1 MGALLFFCCFLFGA
15 YLLGGVW
22 AALGIVVL
30 FTAVL
35 CYEVKKAG
43 KEQENTQQHFDEA
56 ISKLYSEDSVILDTE
71 TTGFSQSS
79 EIIEICITDTVGNVL
94 LSTLVKPKRKMR
106 ADNKAVAVHGITNEM
121 LADAPKW
128 PEIHEQVAG
137 LLAGKNVII
146 YNAEFDSRLLAQ
158 TAAKYGL
165 QLPEFKTECAMVLYG
180 FWAGEKNQYG
190 NGFKR
195 HKLSSAAERLGVEIN
210 GHSHRAETDCLTVAM
225 ILKKMKELPVLPRR

>member
-15 YLLGGVW
+15 YLIGGAW
-22 AALGIVVL
+22 AALGVVVL
-30 FTAVL
+30 FTAGL
-35 CYEVKKAG
+35 CYAVKKAE
-43 KEQENTQQHFDEA
+43 KEHEKIQRHFDEA
-56 ISKLYSEDSVILDTE
+56 MSELYSEDSIILDTE
-71 TTGFSQSS
+71 TTGLSQSS
-79 EIIEICITDTVGNVL
+79 EIIDICITDVMGNAL

-128 PEIHEQVAG
+128 PEIHEQVAD
-137 LLAGKNVII
+137 LLAGKNIII
-146 YNAEFDSRLLAQ
+146 YNAEFDSRLLEQ
-158 TAAKYGL
+158 TAVKYGL
-165 QLPEFKTECAMVLYG
+165 TLPEFKTECAMGLYG

-195 HKLSSAAERLGVEIN
+195 HKLLSAAERLGVEID
-210 GHSHRAETDCLTVAM
+210 GQPHRAETDCRIVAM